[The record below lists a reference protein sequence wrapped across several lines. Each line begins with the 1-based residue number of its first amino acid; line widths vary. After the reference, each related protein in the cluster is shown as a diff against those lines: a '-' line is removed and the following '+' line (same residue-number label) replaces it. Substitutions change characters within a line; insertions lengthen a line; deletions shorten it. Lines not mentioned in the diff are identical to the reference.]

1 MGKKVLQIENLGKQ
15 YKLGTVGTGT
25 LSHDLNRWWAR
36 VRGKEDPFLQVG
48 TENDRTAENTSGYA
62 WALKDVSFDLYEGD
76 VLGVIGRNGAGKST
90 LLKLLSKITSPTTGS
105 IKVNGRIASLLEVGT
120 GFHPELTGMENI
132 FLNGAIMGMS
142 KAEIKSKLE
151 EIIEFSGCA
160 AYIDTPVK
168 RYSSGMKVR
177 LGFSVAAHMTPDIL
191 VVDEVLAVGD
201 VEFQTKCLGKM
212 NEVSNSGRTILFV
225 SHNMQAVGKLCT
237 KGLFLQNGRMISKG
251 DIDQVMDDYVSSTA
265 SNNFSYKN
273 ESSNN
278 PEGFIQKAEI
288 INAEGNPT
296 GEIGVGEKWGVQ
308 ITFHLNKDL
317 KHVIMA
323 SGLSGIM
330 DENINTT
337 FSTSRDLDQGT
348 HVITFWNDQIL
359 LAGGTY
365 YLTFGLSSFERAIE
379 YLEKQISFMV
389 VETGREE
396 INSRILRLKGN
407 GFVLNPFEENYHKI

>member
-25 LSHDLNRWWAR
+25 LSHDLNRWWAKM
-36 VRGKEDPFLQVG
+36 RGKEDPFLQVG
-48 TENDRTAENTSGYA
+48 TENDRTTENTSGYA
-62 WALKDVSFDLYEGD
+62 WALKEVSFDLYEGD

-237 KGLFLQNGRMISKG
+237 KGLFLQNGKMISKG

-273 ESSNN
+273 ASSNN

-288 INAEGNPT
+288 INAEGKAA
-296 GEIGVGEKWGVQ
+296 GEIGIGERWGVKVN
-308 ITFHLNKDL
+308 FRLKKNL
-317 KHVIMA
+317 KHVILA
-323 SGLSGIM
+323 SGLSGVM

-337 FSTSRDLDQGT
+337 WSTKRDLDAGDYQ
-348 HVITFWNDQIL
+348 ITIWNDQIHL
-359 LAGGTY
+359 SGGTY
-365 YLTFGLSSFERAIE
+365 YITLGLSSFERTID
-379 YLEKQISFMV
+379 YLEKQISLMI
-389 VETGREE
+389 VETGREN
-396 INSRILRLKGN
+396 IDSRILRLKGN
-407 GFVLNPFEENYHKI
+407 GFVLNPFEEDFKIL